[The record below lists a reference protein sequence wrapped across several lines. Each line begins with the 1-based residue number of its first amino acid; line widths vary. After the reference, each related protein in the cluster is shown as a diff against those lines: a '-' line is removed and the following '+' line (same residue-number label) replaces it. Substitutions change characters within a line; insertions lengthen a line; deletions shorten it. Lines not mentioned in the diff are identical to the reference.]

1 MNRRILIFIF
11 FSLSVFISNARFE
24 PDTLRRDGYYLGQN
38 KGDDYWH
45 ATFFGSNGSYA
56 DSIGNGALPVFHAM
70 KSADKYLGY
79 RITYEGN
86 KILIEIYC
94 KDLPMGMWCEASSM
108 KGEVIGLDIHIT
120 SAKNGKKKWQTV
132 DQILTFIP
140 Y

>member
-1 MNRRILIFIF
+1 MNRRNLILIFF
-11 FSLSVFISNARFE
+11 CLNSFVSKASFVS
-24 PDTLRRDGYYLGQN
+24 DTLRTDGYYLGQN

-45 ATFFGSNGSYA
+45 ATFFGSGGLYA

-70 KSADKYLGY
+70 KSGDKYLGY

-94 KDLPMGMWCEASSM
+94 KDLPMGMWCEAGSM
-108 KGEVIGLDIHIT
+108 KGEMIGSDIHIT
-120 SAKNGKKKWQTV
+120 SAKNGKKRWVKA
-132 DQILTFIP
+132 DEILRFIP